1 MFTLHCAPQIMQPV
15 LAPSTN
21 FVTSGQVLAS
31 LNLSFLSCKI
41 NVTLL
46 HGRGAGRTAR
56 DRAEQP
62 ARARGSA
69 VRRRRPPPPPPP
81 PPRLPRLLLS
91 RSAGH
96 VSLPMVTLAFP
107 MPHLGN
113 GRVSSL
119 RAAIFTISHAAS
131 EGPLSL
137 WAPGQGW
144 DV

>member
-1 MFTLHCAPQIMQPV
+1 MFTLHCTPQIMQPV

-46 HGRGAGRTAR
+46 HGRVAGRTAR
-56 DRAEQP
+56 DGAQQL
-62 ARARGSA
+62 ARASKSA

-81 PPRLPRLLLS
+81 PRLPRLLLR